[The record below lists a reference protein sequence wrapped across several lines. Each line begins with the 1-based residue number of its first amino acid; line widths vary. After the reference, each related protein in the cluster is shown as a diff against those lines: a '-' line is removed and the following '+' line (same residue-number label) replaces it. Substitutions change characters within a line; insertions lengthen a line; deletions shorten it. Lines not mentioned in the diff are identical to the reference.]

1 MNSLLLMVLLAC
13 VAASLSSGVVGTFIV
28 VRRIVFLSG
37 GIAHAVLSG
46 IGVAMLT
53 QSFYGWT
60 WCTPFLGALGSA
72 LFFSVLLGMVHMW
85 YKEREDTIIA
95 AIWSFGMSIGVI
107 CISLTPGYNVEMM
120 NYLFGNILW
129 VSERDLLYLFILDFL
144 IILILCLFKNRMVAV
159 CFDEVQSQLQKV
171 PVTFI
176 YTLLLILISFS
187 IVLLIQVV
195 GAILVITMLT
205 IPTALANQCTS
216 CFVPLMCI
224 SVLIGMALSFAGVG
238 LAYMLNWP
246 AGASIA
252 LLASGSFLTYHGV
265 IFCKKR
271 LLKNS

>member
-1 MNSLLLMVLLAC
+1 MVLLAC
-13 VAASLSSGVVGTFIV
+13 FAASLSSGIVGTFIV

-46 IGVAMLT
+46 IGVAMLV

-72 LFFSVLLGMVHMW
+72 LFFSIVLGMVHLW

-129 VSERDLLYLFILDFL
+129 VSERDLLYLFVLDFL
-144 IILILCLFKNRMVAV
+144 IVLILCVFKTRMVAV

-176 YTLLLILISFS
+176 YTLLLVLVSFS

-216 CFVPLMCI
+216 RFMPLMLL
-224 SVLIGMALSFAGVG
+224 SVLMGVILSFSGVL
-238 LAYMLNWP
+238 LAYVLNWP

-252 LLASGSFLTYHGV
+252 LLSSGTFLSYHGLL
-265 IFCKKR
+265 FLKR
-271 LLKNS
+271 RFLSVTQ